1 MTESAFPPRHAVAT
15 DIVVF
20 TIRANQLGVLL
31 IQRRIDPFRGRWA
44 LPGGFVLAD
53 ESLEVCA
60 QRELREETGLDGI
73 YLEQLFTF
81 GAPDRD
87 PRGRVLSVAYFAL
100 VPSDRLELKAGSD
113 AADTAWFPMTSL
125 PHLAFDHQ
133 EILSVARERL
143 VAKLEYSTIGLLFMP
158 DEFTLSD
165 VQSLYEV
172 ISGKPRD
179 KRNFRKW
186 FLSLGVIEETGALK
200 ADGAHRPAKLYR
212 RTHDK
217 RVQVIR

>member
-1 MTESAFPPRHAVAT
+1 M
-15 DIVVF
+15 VF

-31 IQRRIDPFRGRWA
+31 IQRGIDPFRGRWA

-53 ESLEVCA
+53 ESLEACA

-113 AADTAWFPMTSL
+113 AANTAWFPMASL
-125 PHLAFDHQ
+125 PQLAFDHQ

-165 VQSLYEV
+165 VQSLYEA